1 MKMIYADTFY
11 WIALLSPRDQWY
23 QRVLNH
29 NIKEGQIKLVT
40 TEGVLD
46 ELLNYFSKSGHLLR
60 RKASQLYLAIS
71 SSPDIQLIAYTSKL
85 RQAGFDLY
93 QQRPDKGYSMTDCVS
108 MILMK
113 KLNIREVLTNDK
125 HFVQEGF
132 TILFPDL

>member
-23 QRVLNH
+23 DRVLTH
-29 NIKEGQIKLVT
+29 NINEGQIKLVT

-46 ELLNYFSKSGHLLR
+46 ELLNYFSKRGYLLR

-71 SSPDIQLIAYTSKL
+71 NSPDIQLITYTSKL

-113 KLNIREVLTNDK
+113 KLNITEALTNDK

-132 TILFPDL
+132 TILFADP